1 MAHAG
6 SGRTAGQRGQALRQ
20 PAALCGLGAG
30 WMFAL
35 AAIAIKFAT
44 AKLAGVDTVGSALVS
59 LVVVMTIQSVLH
71 LAWIVARDRGTLRAV
86 GWSWR
91 NSAQVG
97 LLSALGSACW
107 YTGFA
112 ARSEEHTSELQSLMR
127 NSYDVL

>member
-1 MAHAG
+1 
-6 SGRTAGQRGQALRQ
+6 
-20 PAALCGLGAG
+20 
-30 WMFAL
+30 MFAL

-86 GWSWR
+86 GRSWR

-112 ARSEEHTSELQSLMR
+112 AAPAALLRSEERRVGKECVSTCRSRWAPYH
-127 NSYDVL
+127 

>member
-1 MAHAG
+1 
-6 SGRTAGQRGQALRQ
+6 
-20 PAALCGLGAG
+20 
-30 WMFAL
+30 MFAL

-86 GWSWR
+86 GRSWR

-112 ARSEEHTSELQSLMR
+112 AAPAALVRIVGQGGVISIGR
-127 NSYDVL
+127 ANV